1 LVDRRRKIQAAR
13 CKKNVDAPWQRLVF
27 DRPHSRFPLG
37 SCILNPATALLRNTN
52 LIDGQWLAAD
62 DGATL
67 SVRNPATGE
76 WLADVPRCGAAE
88 TGRAIDAAARALP
101 GWRDLTAKSR
111 ARILQ
116 EWFVLIVART
126 EDLAALMTAEG
137 GKPLS
142 EAKGEVAYGASFVE
156 WFAGEAVR
164 ADGETM
170 PSPVAGKRLLTIRQP
185 VGVCAAITPWNFP
198 LAMITRK
205 VAPALAA
212 GCTIVVKPS
221 EETPLTALALG
232 ALAEQA
238 GLPAGVLNIVTGNP
252 RAIGDA
258 LCASPVVRKL
268 SFTGS
273 TAVGRLLM
281 AQCAPTLKRLS
292 LELGGNAPF
301 IVFDDADLDAAV
313 EGAIAAKYRNSGQ
326 TCVCANRFIV
336 QSGIHDAFTARLAD
350 AAARLKM
357 GNGLQTG
364 VEQGPLINAA
374 ALTRVETLVAEAV
387 SNGARVLCGGTR
399 HGLGGTFFQPTVLS
413 GVTPSMRVAREESFG
428 PVAPVLR
435 FDTEDEAIRLANDTE
450 SGLAAYMYTRDVGRC
465 WRVTEALEYG
475 MVGINTGLISNEV
488 APFGGIKQSGFGRE
502 GSKHGI
508 DDYLDVR
515 YLCFDI
521 HA

>member
-1 LVDRRRKIQAAR
+1 
-13 CKKNVDAPWQRLVF
+13 
-27 DRPHSRFPLG
+27 
-37 SCILNPATALLRNTN
+37 
-52 LIDGQWLAAD
+52 
-62 DGATL
+62 
-67 SVRNPATGE
+67 
-76 WLADVPRCGAAE
+76 
-88 TGRAIDAAARALP
+88 
-101 GWRDLTAKSR
+101 
-111 ARILQ
+111 
-116 EWFVLIVART
+116 
-126 EDLAALMTAEG
+126 
-137 GKPLS
+137 
-142 EAKGEVAYGASFVE
+142 
-156 WFAGEAVR
+156 VR
-164 ADGETM
+164 AN
-170 PSPVAGKRLLTIRQP
+170 V
-185 VGVCAAITPWNFP
+185 
-198 LAMITRK
+198 
-205 VAPALAA
+205 
-212 GCTIVVKPS
+212 
-221 EETPLTALALG
+221 
-232 ALAEQA
+232 
-238 GLPAGVLNIVTGNP
+238 
-252 RAIGDA
+252 
-258 LCASPVVRKL
+258 
-268 SFTGS
+268 
-273 TAVGRLLM
+273 
-281 AQCAPTLKRLS
+281 KRLS

-357 GNGLQTG
+357 GNGLETG

-435 FDTEDEAIRLANDTE
+435 FESEDEAIRLANDTE

-508 DDYLDVR
+508 DDYLDIKYV
-515 YLCFDI
+515 CVDTGP
-521 HA
+521 

>member
-1 LVDRRRKIQAAR
+1 
-13 CKKNVDAPWQRLVF
+13 
-27 DRPHSRFPLG
+27 
-37 SCILNPATALLRNTN
+37 LNPATALLRNAN
-52 LIDGQWLAAD
+52 LIDGQWIAAD
-62 DGATL
+62 DGTTL
-67 SVRNPATGE
+67 AVYNPATGE

-101 GWRDLTAKSR
+101 GWRSLTARSR
-111 ARILQ
+111 ARFLQ
-116 EWFVLIVART
+116 EWFALIVART
-126 EDLAALMTAEG
+126 DELAALMTAEG
-137 GKPLS
+137 GKPLT
-142 EAKGEVAYGASFVE
+142 EAKGEVAYGAAFVE

-238 GLPAGVLNIVTGNP
+238 GLPAGVLNIVTGDP
-252 RAIGDA
+252 QVIGDA

-281 AQCAPTLKRLS
+281 AQCAPTVKRLS

-313 EGAIAAKYRNSGQ
+313 EGAMAAKYRNSGQ

-350 AAARLKM
+350 AAARLKV
-357 GNGLQTG
+357 GNGLETG

-413 GVTPSMRVAREESFG
+413 GVTPSMRVAREESFS

-435 FDTEDEAIRLANDTE
+435 FESEDEAIRLANDTE

-502 GSKHGI
+502 GSRHGI
-508 DDYLDVR
+508 NDYLDIKYV
-515 YLCFDI
+515 CVDTGP
-521 HA
+521 

>member
-1 LVDRRRKIQAAR
+1 M
-13 CKKNVDAPWQRLVF
+13 
-27 DRPHSRFPLG
+27 
-37 SCILNPATALLRNTN
+37 NPAAALLRNTN
-52 LIDGQWLAAD
+52 LIDGQWIAAD
-62 DGATL
+62 DGTTL
-67 SVRNPATGE
+67 AVYNPATGE

-101 GWRDLTAKSR
+101 GWRSLTARSR
-111 ARILQ
+111 ARFLQ
-116 EWFVLIVART
+116 EWFALIVART
-126 EDLAALMTAEG
+126 DELAALMTAEG
-137 GKPLS
+137 GKPLT
-142 EAKGEVAYGASFVE
+142 EAKGEVAYGAAFVE

-238 GLPAGVLNIVTGNP
+238 GLPAGVLNIVTGDP
-252 RAIGDA
+252 QVIGDA

-281 AQCAPTLKRLS
+281 AQCAPTVKRLS

-313 EGAIAAKYRNSGQ
+313 EGAMAAKYRNSGQ

-357 GNGLQTG
+357 GNGLETG

-413 GVTPSMRVAREESFG
+413 GVTPSMRVAREESFS

-435 FDTEDEAIRLANDTE
+435 FESEDEAIRLANDTE

-502 GSKHGI
+502 GSRHGI
-508 DDYLDVR
+508 NDYLDIKYV
-515 YLCFDI
+515 CVDTGP
-521 HA
+521 

>member
-1 LVDRRRKIQAAR
+1 
-13 CKKNVDAPWQRLVF
+13 
-27 DRPHSRFPLG
+27 
-37 SCILNPATALLRNTN
+37 LNLASALLRNAN
-52 LIDGQWLAAD
+52 LIDGQWVGAD

-67 SVRNPATGE
+67 AVRNPATGE

-238 GLPAGVLNIVTGNP
+238 GLPAGVLNIVTGDP
-252 RAIGDA
+252 RAIGDT